1 MNKPVL
7 CGALM
12 LLAAQTAC
20 QAQSDITNAVKPAS
34 TIASSGASGSFGIKV
49 SGNKLVSSA
58 DGSTVQIIGANISGL
73 ETGSAS
79 LWPQFASAGAGF
91 WSKVKNWDGAPIN
104 TVRLPLNEASW
115 LNYTCYDPGAGASAG
130 FYAAAKG
137 GGYTP
142 DPKGEYQSIVRQAVA
157 DATAAGLYVILDLHW
172 GSPNN
177 SSGQPL
183 CPIGQPA
190 YADADHSLTFW
201 KQVADSFKS
210 NPAVVFELFNEP
222 FGSNVYGNW
231 IGGADQPGK
240 DAITLRDGG
249 SFSPLL
255 EQNNSKNNVMLTYNF
270 SWRVAGMQAMLDTI
284 RGAGATNVILSS
296 PIGWAGEIQ
305 AWLAAKPTDPLNQL
319 GVAWHVYGY
328 KKGTAPPLAVLAAGF
343 PIVITE
349 TYGLGAIGGYDWA
362 ASQNIGYLWWGWND
376 WGGRALN
383 AELSRP
389 PWYRSTAP

>member
-1 MNKPVL
+1 
-7 CGALM
+7 M
-12 LLAAQTAC
+12 LLAAQVAC
-20 QAQSDITNAVKPAS
+20 RAQTGSTSAGQQTS
-34 TIASSGASGSFGIKV
+34 TIASARPGADAAAASGSFGIRV
-49 SGNKLVSSA
+49 SGNKLVSTA

-73 ETGSAS
+73 ETGTAS
-79 LWPQFASAGAGF
+79 RWPQFAAAGPAF
-91 WSKVKNWDGAPIN
+91 WSRVRNWSGHPIN

-115 LNYTCYDPGAGASAG
+115 LNYSCFDPGAGESAG
-130 FYAAAKG
+130 LYTAAKG

-142 DPKGEYQSIVRQAVA
+142 DPKGEYQTIVKHAVA
-157 DATAAGLYVILDLHW
+157 DATASGLYVILDLHW

-177 SSGQPL
+177 SSGQSL
-183 CPIGQPA
+183 CPIGQPG
-190 YADADHSLTFW
+190 YADSDHSLTFW
-201 KQVADSFKS
+201 KQVADSFKN

-231 IGGADQPGK
+231 VSGGDQPGP

-249 SFSPLL
+249 TYSPFL
-255 EQNNSKNNVMLTYNF
+255 EQNNRKGNAMLTYNF
-270 SWRVAGMQAMLDTI
+270 SWQVAGTQAMLDSI
-284 RGAGATNVILSS
+284 RGEGASNVILSA

-305 AWLAAKPTDPLNQL
+305 TWLAARPTDPLHQL

-328 KKGTAPPLAVLAAGF
+328 KKGTGPPLAVLAAGY

-376 WGGRALN
+376 WGGQPLSV
-383 AELSRP
+383 ELSRP
-389 PWYRSTAP
+389 PWFESTAP